1 MIPTW
6 LAIVNGVIVA
16 AAAFGFYSIGW
27 RHGRRS
33 R

>member
-6 LAIVNGVIVA
+6 IAIANAVIVA
-16 AAAFGFYSIGW
+16 GTALGFYSIGW
-27 RHGRRS
+27 AHGRRS